1 MKLNRSDRAKLACL
15 YAGIVWGIYW
25 IPLRMMSEAGR
36 SGVWAT
42 VMFYLVPLALLLP
55 FMVRRWRHIA
65 SGGVALHLGAVLAGV
80 GLVAYANAL
89 ISTEIIYAIVLYYL
103 TPLWGFLFA
112 RLIVGEAIT
121 PLRWLSVIIGLSG
134 LYVMFGQ
141 ETGLPLPRNM
151 GDWMGLAGGI
161 FWAAAST
168 TILVN
173 KQVAWQDFG
182 YTYFFWGTLAAL
194 AVAFLPVDPA
204 SSIPDLEMVVGILP
218 WLIPILLV
226 AVIPGCFASM
236 FGASILN
243 PGIVGLLFMTE
254 ISVGTVTAALWAGEP
269 FGTRELIGVLLIS
282 AAGICEP
289 LVDLIRRSNR
299 TTEQD

>member
-1 MKLNRSDRAKLACL
+1 MKVSRSDRAKLACL
-15 YAGIVWGIYW
+15 YAGIVWGTYW
-25 IPLRMMSEAGR
+25 IPLRMMSEAGL

-42 VMFYLVPLALLLP
+42 VMFYLVPLVLLLP
-55 FMVRRWRHIA
+55 FMVKRWRHIA
-65 SGGVALHLGAVLAGV
+65 SGGVALHLGAGLAGV

-89 ISTEIIYAIVLYYL
+89 IYTEIIYALVLYYL

-112 RLIVGEAIT
+112 RLILGEAIT
-121 PLRWLSVIIGLSG
+121 PLRWLSVILGLSG
-134 LYVMFGQ
+134 LYVMFGH
-141 ETGLPLPRNM
+141 ETGLPLPRNL
-151 GDWMGLAGGI
+151 GDWMGLVGGI

-194 AVAFLPVDPA
+194 AVAFLPVDRA
-204 SSIPDLEMVVGILP
+204 SSVPDLDVVLKVLP

-226 AVIPGCFASM
+226 AVIPGSFASV
-236 FGASILN
+236 FGASVLN

-269 FGTRELIGVLLIS
+269 FGARELIGVLLIS

-289 LVDLIRRSNR
+289 LVDLIRRPTR
-299 TTEQD
+299 TIEQD